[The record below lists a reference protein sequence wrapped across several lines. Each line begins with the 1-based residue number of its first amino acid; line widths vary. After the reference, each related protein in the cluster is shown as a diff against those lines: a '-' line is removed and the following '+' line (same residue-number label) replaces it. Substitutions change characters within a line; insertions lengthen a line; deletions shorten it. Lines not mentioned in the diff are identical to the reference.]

1 MAKRLLKVIAS
12 VANFSNLPTY
22 TLWSVVLILVSGEGK
37 NVAFAD
43 EGRAWKSEDGK
54 FSLDAE
60 FVASNSELV
69 RLKRSDNGKFV
80 DVPISKLSKADL
92 RYIASRSSIPDLDE
106 SNATVTESDS
116 LTPGMRLIPE
126 IPLSRDI
133 PLTQAMPGPADVGIQ
148 MIDESRYRLL
158 PFGTIGV
165 PKEKMFWKISAR
177 SPVVFMAQG
186 APTDGVVVLTVLPQ
200 CENQDQRVILIKNNY
215 DALVSQLQAGQ
226 LSRLRGEKPTVDAQI
241 SDQVDFGISALAP
254 DGSEMH
260 FLTQVRFSQAYS
272 FVFQATSGSLEDSRS
287 LLKVAE
293 TFVADKAKEIKPLP
307 ESLVDELTQATQSLI
322 AKLESGDSESAL
334 KDLIPADLY
343 DTLQADPE
351 QWKEIVE
358 GFEKTDGPALI
369 AKLKALDI
377 LTGQWDPE
385 KQSVQFLIV
394 PRPLTFRKMNEG
406 WRLQD

>member
-1 MAKRLLKVIAS
+1 MAQSLVVARAHLVNLSSLAARCLLTVG
-12 VANFSNLPTY
+12 
-22 TLWSVVLILVSGEGK
+22 LILSTGYGS

-60 FVASNSELV
+60 FIASNSDIV

-92 RYIASRSSIPDLDE
+92 KYIASRTLAPDPDPTKAAE
-106 SNATVTESDS
+106 VKSDSWSSDS
-116 LTPGMRLIPE
+116 LLVPG
-126 IPLSRDI
+126 
-133 PLTQAMPGPADVGIQ
+133 MPGPADVGIQ
-148 MIDESRYRLL
+148 MINESQYRLL

-177 SPVVFMAQG
+177 TPVVFLAQG
-186 APTDGVVVLTVLPQ
+186 TPTDGVVVLTVLPK
-200 CENQDQRVILIKNNY
+200 CETQDRRVTAIKNIYNE
-215 DALVSQLQAGQ
+215 LMSQLQAGQ
-226 LSRLRGEKPTVDAQI
+226 LSRLRGEKPNVDTQI

-260 FLTQVRFSQAYS
+260 FLTQMRFSEAYS
-272 FVFQATSGSLEDSRS
+272 FVFQATSGSLEDSQS

-307 ESLVDELTQATQSLI
+307 ESLVDELTQATRSLI
-322 AKLESGDSESAL
+322 TKLESDDPDAAL
-334 KDLIPADLY
+334 EVLIPADLY
-343 DTLQADPE
+343 ESLRADAQ
-351 QWKEIVE
+351 QWKEVVE
-358 GFEKTDGPALI
+358 GFQKNDGPALVS
-369 AKLKALDI
+369 KLKALDI
-377 LTGQWDPE
+377 STGRWDSE
-385 KQSVQFLIV
+385 KQSVQFLIL
-394 PRPLTFRKMNEG
+394 PRPLTFRKVDDV